1 MKLRLLLF
9 RRVFLLH
16 IKIPTH
22 PYAFSAR
29 PPDGISHVRFNSH
42 EERRSM
48 IGKEIGKVWKGVKK
62 KKKENRKYV
71 ESLSSEP
78 QPFDTAVNLQLL

>member
-1 MKLRLLLF
+1 MYGANGSFMKLRLLLF

-22 PYAFSAR
+22 PRAFSAR
-29 PPDGISHVRFNSH
+29 LLDRISHVCFDSTRIKS
-42 EERRSM
+42 
-48 IGKEIGKVWKGVKK
+48 IGKDVEKEC
-62 KKKENRKYV
+62 KKENRKYV

-78 QPFDTAVNLQLL
+78 QPFDTAVTYNY